1 MLTLALKL
9 ALKFFLIEKSKAD
22 ESPWGKKKKEKKIG
36 PEKKERIPLCQVK
49 KKDSFVKAAGN
60 SGALINAGV
69 QISNKEVAVKPKF
82 TIRDVKSEVSFS
94 LCKYEP

>member
-22 ESPWGKKKKEKKIG
+22 ESPWGKKRKKIG

-49 KKDSFVKAAGN
+49 KKDYFVKAAGT
-60 SGALINAGV
+60 SGALIYAGV

-82 TIRDVKSEVSFS
+82 TIRDVKREVSFS

>member
-22 ESPWGKKKKEKKIG
+22 ESPWGKKRKKIG

-49 KKDSFVKAAGN
+49 KKDSFVKAAGT
-60 SGALINAGV
+60 SGALIYAGV
-69 QISNKEVAVKPKF
+69 QISNKEVAVKPKSV
-82 TIRDVKSEVSFS
+82 IHKVKNQVSFYFY
-94 LCKYEP
+94 KYQP

>member
-1 MLTLALKL
+1 MLTLAL
-9 ALKFFLIEKSKAD
+9 LIEKSKAD
-22 ESPWGKKKKEKKIG
+22 ETPWEKKKKKKRKKNRPREERKGTTLSSKEK
-36 PEKKERIPLCQVK
+36 R
-49 KKDSFVKAAGN
+49 FFR
-60 SGALINAGV
+60 SGALIYAGV